1 MKKTIYNQYV
11 NVVSTGKRE
20 GMIFKRDLARLY
32 TLGTLHNILSIL
44 GPRENWAIKAI
55 TFTHTTDN
63 FKVKIILD
71 RYDMLFERNTI
82 MMAFAFRNN
91 GQLTAYG
98 SINFDDGYRLEVPN
112 LDYPI
117 DSKVKHNDGP
127 FAILFNRLPN
137 ITNRVELK
145 EELSREIIPKC
156 KSFVNYTF
164 NIYDQEAQLLA
175 EDYGIDDDDQES
187 ISSSSVPDWTDD
199 CSEEETAPMH
209 SLEDDA
215 DSMLVDRHNA
225 PEASSYVVKEKDNPF
240 DFDDDNKEYPEIDT
254 DKDDNPFDFDDDN
267 KEYPEIDTDKDDDPF
282 QF

>member
-11 NVVSTGKRE
+11 NVVSSGKRE

-32 TLGTLHNILSIL
+32 ALGTLHNILSIL
-44 GPRENWAIKAI
+44 GPRENWSIKAI
-55 TFTHTTDN
+55 TFTHTNDN

-91 GQLTAYG
+91 GQLTTYG
-98 SINFDDGYRLEVPN
+98 SINFGNDYRLEVPD

-117 DSKVKHNDGP
+117 DFKIKHNDGP
-127 FAILFNRLPN
+127 FAILFDRLPN

-145 EELSREIIPKC
+145 EELSQEIIPKC

-175 EDYGIDDDDQES
+175 EDYGIDDNDQES
-187 ISSSSVPDWTDD
+187 INNPSVPDWADD

-215 DSMLVDRHNA
+215 DSMLVDQHNA
-225 PEASSYVVKEKDNPF
+225 PKALSYAVKEKDDPF
-240 DFDDDNKEYPEIDT
+240 DFSDNNEEHP
-254 DKDDNPFDFDDDN
+254 DKDA
-267 KEYPEIDTDKDDDPF
+267 DDPF